1 MKPIG
6 PLMREHR
13 LIERMVKQL
22 ETELGR
28 INASQRC
35 EPSFIDIAVDFF
47 RIYAD
52 RTHHGKEEDILFAA
66 LAKKKLAKEHQET
79 MAGLIA
85 DHVFARKTVGRL
97 VTAKEMYA
105 SGSTASL
112 ADITDCITELVRL
125 YPRHIEK
132 EDEHFFYP
140 CMEYFSRQE
149 QDEMLDRFWEFDRA
163 MVHLKYQQ
171 VLDELEEGRA

>member
-1 MKPIG
+1 
-6 PLMREHR
+6 MREHR

-47 RIYAD
+47 RFYAD
-52 RTHHGKEEDILFAA
+52 RTHHDKEEDILFAA
-66 LAKKKLAKEHQET
+66 LAEKRLAKEHRET
-79 MAGLIA
+79 MAELIA
-85 DHVFARKTVGRL
+85 DHAFARKTIGRL
-97 VTAKEMYA
+97 VSAKEKYV

-112 ADITDCITELVRL
+112 VDITDCITELVKL

-132 EDEHFFYP
+132 EDNHFFYP
-140 CMEYFSRQE
+140 FLQYLNHQE
-149 QDEMLDRFWEFDRA
+149 QDEMLDRFWEFDRS
-163 MVHLKYQQ
+163 MIHHKYQQ
-171 VLDELEEGRA
+171 VLVELEEGRA